1 MDLCEKACFDVSDF
15 LFGGVLMRCFW
26 VGFIYNNGVYRWFA
40 FRVLSVILYWF
51 FCELGGRNIIFCI
64 EKQCGEILVFWVN
77 GSLLSQKCHSKCA
90 KLHRKRF

>member
-1 MDLCEKACFDVSDF
+1 MVH
-15 LFGGVLMRCFW
+15 
-26 VGFIYNNGVYRWFA
+26 
-40 FRVLSVILYWF
+40 FRVLSVILHWF
-51 FCELGGRNIIFCI
+51 FCELGGRNIIFCS